1 MNLQVNQ
8 RIPLKIKR
16 MGINGEGIGFYQK
29 TLVFVPG
36 ALKGEEIYCQITDV
50 KRNFVQAKLL
60 KINKESKF
68 RVQPACEIYQAC
80 GGCQIMHLRYD
91 KQLDFK
97 QDLLLQAL
105 KKFKPAGYEHFDIRP
120 TIGMDQPTHY
130 RAKLQFQTR
139 SFKGKVTAGL
149 YAEGSHRLIGIT
161 DCLVQDEVTQ
171 TIINAVSDLLTKH
184 RIPIYNERR
193 EQGIRTVMVRRARQ
207 TGQVQL
213 IFVTSCQVNLTR
225 LIEQLTKQFP
235 AIVTVALNWNQSKS
249 SEIYGERTEILW
261 GQEAISEAV
270 LDYEFSLSPR
280 AFYQLNPQ
288 QTEVLYGEAVK
299 ALDIDGTEH
308 LIDAYCGVGTIGFA
322 FARKVQS
329 VRGMD
334 IIPEAI
340 EDAKKNAARMGLT
353 NTHYEAGKAEE
364 IIPKWYQ
371 EGYRAD
377 ALVVDPPRTGLDEK
391 LLKTILKFKP
401 AKMVYV
407 SCNVSTLARD
417 LVELTKAYKVEYI
430 QSVDMFPHTARTETV
445 ALLSKL
451 NVDKHISVEVELD
464 ELDLTSAESKATYA
478 QIKEYILEKFGLK
491 VSALYI
497 AQIKKKCGIEL
508 RENYNK
514 SKKEKQVIPQCT
526 PEKEEAIMDALRH
539 FTERTTSKA

>member
-161 DCLVQDEVTQ
+161 DCLVQDEETQ

-193 EQGIRTVMVRRARQ
+193 EQGIRTVMVRRASQ

-340 EDAKKNAARMGLT
+340 QDARKNADRLGLK
-353 NTHYEAGKAEE
+353 NTHYEAGKAED
-364 IIPKWYQ
+364 IIPKWYE

-377 ALVVDPPRTGLDEK
+377 ALVVDPPRTGLDDK
-391 LLKTILKFKP
+391 LLDTILHYKP

-417 LVELTKAYKVEYI
+417 LAKLAKVYDVEYI
-430 QSVDMFPHTARTETV
+430 QSVDMFPHTARTEAV
-445 ALLSKL
+445 VKL
-451 NVDKHISVEVELD
+451 VKRDINHHIDLEINEDDLKDISVKKE
-464 ELDLTSAESKATYA
+464 ATYSE
-478 QIKEYILEKFGLK
+478 IKDYVYRKFELK
-491 VSALYI
+491 VSTLNI
-497 AQIKKKCGIEL
+497 AQVKRKLGITE
-508 RENYNK
+508 RENYNH
-514 SKKEKQVIPQCT
+514 SKKENQRVPNCPPK
-526 PEKEEAIMDALRH
+526 KEQAIIDALSW
-539 FTERTTSKA
+539 FGMIE

>member
-161 DCLVQDEVTQ
+161 DCLVQDEETQ
-171 TIINAVSDLLTKH
+171 TIINTVSDLLTKH

-299 ALDIDGTEH
+299 ALDLKGDEN

-340 EDAKKNAARMGLT
+340 VDAKVNAKRMGLT

-377 ALVVDPPRTGLDEK
+377 ALVVDPPRTGLDDK
-391 LLKTILKFKP
+391 LLDTILHYKP
-401 AKMVYV
+401 AKIVYV

-417 LVELTKAYKVEYI
+417 LVELTKAYQVEYI
-430 QSVDMFPHTARTETV
+430 QSVDMFPHTARTEAV
-445 ALLSKL
+445 VKLSKRDINYHIDL
-451 NVDKHISVEVELD
+451 EINEDDLKDISVKKE
-464 ELDLTSAESKATYA
+464 ATYSE
-478 QIKEYILEKFGLK
+478 IKDYVFRKFELK
-491 VSALYI
+491 VSTLNI
-497 AQIKKKCGIEL
+497 AQVKRKLGIIE
-508 RENYNK
+508 RENYNH
-514 SKKEKQVIPQCT
+514 SKKENQRVPNCPPK
-526 PEKEEAIMDALRH
+526 KEQAIIDALTW
-539 FTERTTSKA
+539 FGMIE

>member
-161 DCLVQDEVTQ
+161 DCLVQDEETQ

-193 EQGIRTVMVRRARQ
+193 EQGIRTVMVRRASQ

-340 EDAKKNAARMGLT
+340 QDARKNAERLGLK
-353 NTHYEAGKAEE
+353 NTHYEAGKAED
-364 IIPKWYQ
+364 IIPKWYE

-377 ALVVDPPRTGLDEK
+377 ALVVDPPRTGLDDK
-391 LLKTILKFKP
+391 LLDTILHYKP

-417 LVELTKAYKVEYI
+417 LAKLAKVYDVEYI
-430 QSVDMFPHTARTETV
+430 QSVDMFPHTARTEAV
-445 ALLSKL
+445 VKLSKRDI
-451 NVDKHISVEVELD
+451 NHHI
-464 ELDLTSAESKATYA
+464 DLEINEEDLKDITVKKDATYSE
-478 QIKEYILEKFGLK
+478 IKDYIFRKFELK
-491 VSALYI
+491 VSTLNI
-497 AQIKKKCGIEL
+497 AQVKRKLGITE
-508 RENYNK
+508 RENYNH
-514 SKKEKQVIPQCT
+514 SKKENQRVPNCPPK
-526 PEKEEAIMDALRH
+526 KEQAIIDALSW
-539 FTERTTSKA
+539 FGMIE